1 VQGHIGR
8 GASGPAG
15 VAWARRSIGVGA
27 ARGRCCSGWGSARSG
42 TRWSRASRLGER
54 AGRGE
59 EREARGERRE
69 RESLAAAEW
78 EQGEERRWRR

>member
-1 VQGHIGR
+1 VLR
-8 GASGPAG
+8 EEGAGSRPVGCTPA
-15 VAWARRSIGVGA
+15 GA
-27 ARGRCCSGWGSARSG
+27 ARVAVH
-42 TRWSRASRLGER
+42 ASRLGER

-78 EQGEERRWRR
+78 EHGEERRWRR